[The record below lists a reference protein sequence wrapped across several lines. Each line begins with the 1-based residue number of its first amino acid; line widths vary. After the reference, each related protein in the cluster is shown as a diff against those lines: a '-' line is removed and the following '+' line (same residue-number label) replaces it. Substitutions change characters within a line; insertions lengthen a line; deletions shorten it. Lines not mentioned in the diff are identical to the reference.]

1 MQGLIL
7 RHAGTA
13 PTLAVS
19 VNVGAFNLGAAA
31 GSALGGLLVAGGALR
46 WNGLAGAVLSLT
58 GLALTYLILPR
69 TRTASPADKA
79 AVSTAA

>member
-1 MQGLIL
+1 MSVPGAPSSP
-7 RHAGTA
+7 AGARFTA
-13 PTLAVS
+13 AAKSAKVCD
-19 VNVGAFNLGAAA
+19 AA